1 MSDFN
6 RRVRLSWC
14 FAYRIAFVF
23 TLAGCA
29 AWRGTDPHIQNQ
41 FVEYYDRL
49 AREVAEPDPTIRS
62 SVLPP
67 SMGTGRELKAPNL
80 ENQWI
85 LSLAE
90 AIRIGVENSTIIR
103 QNAQFMTPNNPI
115 LQSPDGVPSAYDP
128 AIQDAGV
135 LFGSRGVDAAL
146 SDFDPRWQ
154 TSVKYGN
161 DQNFQNT
168 TLAAPPDNI
177 LATEGIQYQTRLEQ
191 QLLSGGIFGVNNNW
205 NYQQTNQP
213 NMFFNSSSTGVLGL
227 DFRQP
232 LWAGSGREF
241 TSIAGPLTQ
250 RARGFSYINQGI
262 VIAHMNK
269 RLSEID
275 LQENLQNL
283 VREIGDL
290 YWDLYQNYRDYE
302 SEKETSKTAEAT
314 LDRARERREI
324 DPKIEELQAEDA
336 FFESKTREELAL
348 SNLFLTEGRLRR
360 LLGLSLDDSRLISPS
375 DIPRTDLISMNRSTA
390 LYEALVNRTELTRQK
405 LNLQSL
411 ELQLVAARKLVAP
424 KLDFVAGYGLNGFGQ
439 NFYSNQSL
447 SVNDNLKNYN
457 FLEPQ
462 SLLVGPNSAVSSL
475 MGAGQKS
482 WDVGFEYS
490 IPLWLRQEKAQVRQ
504 MELKVAK
511 GRAALAAQEDEIA
524 HELNSVLM
532 TIKRSHSMLTITRR
546 RMKAA
551 KERVDTARVD
561 YIEGLKSNDPLLRAL
576 TSETQ
581 AKSAHYRSVTEY
593 NKALRDLLYRTGRI
607 LPVDGI
613 SLLGTDGL
621 PVLPPAELGR
631 EYKDV
636 PAAPQP
642 AEGEK
647 DLPED
652 EPEEKSDPDL
662 PPAPKKTRGVAM
674 RDEEQIDSVSSDSS
688 DSPDWSELTGDEPA
702 DDLFETPLV
711 ETTIP
716 AEPETEIEDWEESAD
731 RVTPVSGTH

>member
-1 MSDFN
+1 
-6 RRVRLSWC
+6 
-14 FAYRIAFVF
+14 
-23 TLAGCA
+23 
-29 AWRGTDPHIQNQ
+29 
-41 FVEYYDRL
+41 
-49 AREVAEPDPTIRS
+49 
-62 SVLPP
+62 
-67 SMGTGRELKAPNL
+67 
-80 ENQWI
+80 
-85 LSLAE
+85 
-90 AIRIGVENSTIIR
+90 
-103 QNAQFMTPNNPI
+103 
-115 LQSPDGVPSAYDP
+115 
-128 AIQDAGV
+128 
-135 LFGSRGVDAAL
+135 
-146 SDFDPRWQ
+146 
-154 TSVKYGN
+154 
-161 DQNFQNT
+161 
-168 TLAAPPDNI
+168 
-177 LATEGIQYQTRLEQ
+177 
-191 QLLSGGIFGVNNNW
+191 
-205 NYQQTNQP
+205 
-213 NMFFNSSSTGVLGL
+213 
-227 DFRQP
+227 
-232 LWAGSGREF
+232 
-241 TSIAGPLTQ
+241 
-250 RARGFSYINQGI
+250 
-262 VIAHMNK
+262 
-269 RLSEID
+269 
-275 LQENLQNL
+275 
-283 VREIGDL
+283 
-290 YWDLYQNYRDYE
+290 
-302 SEKETSKTAEAT
+302 
-314 LDRARERREI
+314 
-324 DPKIEELQAEDA
+324 
-336 FFESKTREELAL
+336 
-348 SNLFLTEGRLRR
+348 
-360 LLGLSLDDSRLISPS
+360 
-375 DIPRTDLISMNRSTA
+375 
-390 LYEALVNRTELTRQK
+390 
-405 LNLQSL
+405 
-411 ELQLVAARKLVAP
+411 VAP

-711 ETTIP
+711 ETTLP

>member
-14 FAYRIAFVF
+14 FAYRAAFVF

-67 SMGTGRELKAPNL
+67 SMGAGRDLKAPNL
-80 ENQWI
+80 ENQWS

-90 AIRIGVENSTIIR
+90 AIQIGVQNSAIIR
-103 QNAQFMTPNNPI
+103 QNAQFMSPNNPI

-128 AIQDAGV
+128 AIQNAGV

-154 TSVKYGN
+154 TAMKYSG
-161 DQNFQNT
+161 DKNFQNT
-168 TLAAPPDNI
+168 LINEPLPGNNLTTQGA
-177 LATEGIQYQTRLEQ
+177 QYQTRLEQ
-191 QLLSGGIFGVNNNW
+191 QLLSGGVFGLNNNW

-213 NMFFNSSSTGVLGL
+213 NTFFNSSSTGVLGL

-232 LWAGSGREF
+232 MWAGSGREF

-250 RARGFSYINQGI
+250 RARGFSYVNQGI

-302 SEKETSKTAEAT
+302 SEKETSKNAEST
-314 LDRARERREI
+314 LDRARERREL

-360 LLGLSLDDSRLISPS
+360 LLGLSLDDSRLLSPS

-405 LNLQSL
+405 LNVQSL
-411 ELQLVAARKLVAP
+411 ELQLVAAKKLVAP

-439 NFYSNQSL
+439 NFYNNQTHTTADPAPGSNPTL
-447 SVNDNLKNYN
+447 NSV
-457 FLEPQ
+457 Q
-462 SLLVGPNSAVSSL
+462 GPNSAVSS
-475 MGAGQKS
+475 MFGAGQKS

-504 MELKVAK
+504 LELKVAK

-532 TIKRSHSMLTITRR
+532 TIKRAHSMLTITRR

-561 YIEGLKSNDPLLRAL
+561 YTEGLKSNDPLLRAL

-631 EYKDV
+631 EYEDV
-636 PAAPQP
+636 PAAPRP
-642 AEGEK
+642 AEGEQ
-647 DLPED
+647 DQPED
-652 EPEEKSDPDL
+652 EPAEDADPDL

-674 RDEEQIDSVSSDSS
+674 FDEEQIDFDSPDSS
-688 DSPDWSELTGDEPA
+688 DWSELAVDEPA
-702 DDLFETPLV
+702 DVEFETPLV
-711 ETTIP
+711 DTSSP
-716 AEPETEIEDWEESAD
+716 AEPEMENKDWDESAD
-731 RVTPVSGTH
+731 RVTPVSGTN

>member
-1 MSDFN
+1 
-6 RRVRLSWC
+6 VRLSWC
-14 FAYRIAFVF
+14 FAYRAAFVF

-67 SMGTGRELKAPNL
+67 SMGTGRDLKAPNL
-80 ENQWI
+80 ENQRL

-90 AIRIGVENSTIIR
+90 AIQIGVENSAIIR
-103 QNAQFMTPNNPI
+103 QNAQFMSPNNPI

-128 AIQDAGV
+128 AIQNAGV

-154 TSVKYGN
+154 TALKYST
-161 DQNFQNT
+161 DKNFQNT
-168 TLAAPPDNI
+168 AINQPQPDNI
-177 LATEGIQYQTRLEQ
+177 LSTEGIQYQTRLEQ
-191 QLLSGGIFGVNNNW
+191 QLLSGGVFGVNNNW

-213 NMFFNSSSTGVLGL
+213 NTFFSSSSTGVLGL

-232 LWAGSGREF
+232 MWAGSGREF

-250 RARGFSYINQGI
+250 RARGFSYVNQGI

-302 SEKETSKTAEAT
+302 SEKETSKNAEST
-314 LDRARERREI
+314 LDRARERREL

-360 LLGLSLDDSRLISPS
+360 LLGLSLDDSRLLSPS

-405 LNLQSL
+405 LNVQSL
-411 ELQLVAARKLVAP
+411 ELQLVAAKKLVAP

-439 NFYSNQSL
+439 NFYNHQSQ
-447 SVNDNLKNYN
+447 SITDNFNLTSTTV
-457 FLEPQ
+457 P
-462 SLLVGPNSAVSSL
+462 VGPNSAVSSL
-475 MGAGQKS
+475 FGAGQKS

-504 MELKVAK
+504 LELKVAK

-532 TIKRSHSMLTITRR
+532 TIKRAHSMLTITRR

-561 YIEGLKSNDPLLRAL
+561 YTEGLKSNDPLLRAL

-593 NKALRDLLYRTGRI
+593 NKSLRDLLYRTGRI

-631 EYKDV
+631 EYEGV

-642 AEGEK
+642 AEGEQ
-647 DLPED
+647 DWPED
-652 EPEEKSDPDL
+652 EPEEKSDPEL

-674 RDEEQIDSVSSDSS
+674 RDEEQIDSDSSDSS
-688 DSPDWSELTGDEPA
+688 DSSDWSELTVDEPA

-716 AEPETEIEDWEESAD
+716 VEPETEIEDWEESAD
-731 RVTPVSGTH
+731 RVTPVSGTN